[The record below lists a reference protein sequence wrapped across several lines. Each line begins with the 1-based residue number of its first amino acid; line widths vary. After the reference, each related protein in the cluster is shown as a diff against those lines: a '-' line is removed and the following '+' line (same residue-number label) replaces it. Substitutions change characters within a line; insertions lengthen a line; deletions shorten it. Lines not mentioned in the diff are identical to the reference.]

1 MQSIEELTRTESYWL
16 TTIQSDLYA
25 KVEEFRKARGWTR
38 SQLAE
43 HLGVSKGYVSQVLN
57 GDFDHKLSSL
67 IRLALAVDTVPNLKF
82 QDPAEYV
89 ENYVSGYDGCVNEKH
104 VVATITVKNEP
115 LMVSA
120 GDAGVAQRYH
130 AAHQI
135 DRESTISFKPARLA
149 EATGFAYAA

>member
-1 MQSIEELTRTESYWL
+1 MKTIEELTRTEGYWL

-82 QDPAEYV
+82 QDPTEYV
-89 ENYVSGYDGCVNEKH
+89 EN
-104 VVATITVKNEP
+104 
-115 LMVSA
+115 
-120 GDAGVAQRYH
+120 
-130 AAHQI
+130 
-135 DRESTISFKPARLA
+135 
-149 EATGFAYAA
+149 

>member
-1 MQSIEELTRTESYWL
+1 MKTIEELTRTEGYWL

-82 QDPAEYV
+82 QDPTEYV
-89 ENYVSGYDGCVNEKH
+89 ENYVSGYDGCLNAKYVT
-104 VVATITVKNEP
+104 ATITVGHEP
-115 LMVSA
+115 PRLVVS
-120 GDAGVAQRYH
+120 GGGRLETTTPL
-130 AAHQI
+130 I
-135 DRESTISFKPARLA
+135 DRESTITFQVTSSQSVNYA
-149 EATGFAYAA
+149 EVA